1 MDEPTPDPAPPTR
14 SAVRRASSRHGR
26 LIDAGLEA
34 VSLSMLG
41 FIAVGL
47 LVHGGRR
54 EISRELAQGWLRER
68 GIDAVVVIDDLDASG
83 FSGSILLG
91 PKSDPVFAAERIEVA
106 YDLTTPWTK
115 GLGNGN
121 GFAIDTRAV
130 RLVRPRIKASLTE
143 QGGLN
148 FGPLQPLIDEALASP
163 KDPKVTGP
171 AILVENAR
179 LDLRTPGGLAR
190 ITGDASLDDGKLLR
204 FDGRLA
210 RMRYATGDLVVEAR
224 GALLSARKR
233 GQRLT
238 VAARFDL
245 DALVGQDLELDDAQG
260 QVDADIAYPD
270 LAKLSATGP
279 AEVRLALK
287 AASARMGATQASDA
301 AASLALI
308 GALDGTLTQGRFD
321 GRVVG
326 TARGDTLQAPGL
338 NARDIGLDLDLGH
351 VAASKLG
358 EKIAVQARGHVQ
370 AEAGQAL
377 AGGAALRDASARLD
391 MTSLILSADKAGA
404 AVSGPLAVQLGA
416 SRLASGSLALN
427 SLALAAKGRVAG
439 PLNNPILTLK
449 GSAGADSGVSAPDA
463 ERLAAVLP
471 DPADARA
478 AAQALRTFDL
488 RAPAFDLTL
497 RDGRTI
503 LALPRPI
510 TLTAAN
516 GVRAGVAAPRGP
528 LMDAIA
534 GQMRGGLVADL
545 SGGGLPTLRLE
556 APDWRM
562 EDGALNSRLAI
573 TGEGIDYAPLEGL
586 AGRIEGVARMAGSRF
601 SFALAG
607 CQPLTAK
614 RVMIGETPLSAPKVV
629 VCPGAGP
636 LLAINDGAWTAAARF
651 SDLTLSLDEAE
662 AAVEGGA
669 GSLTA
674 SGAGGLPRA
683 EVRLDQGL
691 LRDAAETRR
700 FNPIKAAGR
709 LSLSNGLWS
718 CAIDATTP
726 VGQPLGRIVL
736 RHDVA
741 RARGRAEL
749 DASRLAFVKDGLQPG
764 DLSPMAAW
772 ATQASGPASFT
783 GLFAWDADG
792 MKSNG
797 RLVASKLDFTS
808 PIGFVATLDGTID
821 FTSLT
826 PLVSAPDQSLKIV
839 RIDSIVPLQGFAA
852 AFSLGAE
859 SLHISSAAFEA
870 AKGRIS
876 IEPTE
881 VPLDPEKPIRGV
893 IVVEHLDLGELIAAS
908 SLVEKIQLDA
918 VVDGRLPFELS
929 AKGFRF
935 LDGKVR
941 AIKPGRLAISRAAL
955 TGVQAGV
962 QGKDSDSP
970 GAPAPPPSPAAPVNA
985 IQDFAYQAMENLSFD
1000 TLEAGVNSTDQ
1011 GRLAILF
1018 HIKGEHDPKVSEK
1031 ARISLLDLIRG
1042 SAFNKRIALPAKTPV
1057 ELTLD
1062 TSLNFDELLQ
1072 AWRRA
1077 YKGEDPSLSQD
1088 GASRSAPVQP

>member
-1 MDEPTPDPAPPTR
+1 MADPTPDPAPPTG
-14 SAVRRASSRHGR
+14 AFRRRER

-34 VSLSMLG
+34 VSLSMLA

-54 EISRELAQGWLRER
+54 EISRELAQSWLRER
-68 GIDAVVVIDDLDASG
+68 GIDAVVTVDDLDASG
-83 FSGSILLG
+83 FSGSVRLG
-91 PKSDPVFAAERIEVA
+91 PKSDPIFSADRIEVA
-106 YDLTTPWTK
+106 YDLSTPWTK
-115 GLGNGN
+115 GLGNSD

-143 QGGLN
+143 AGGLN

-163 KDPKVTGP
+163 KETKVGGP

-179 LDLRTPGGLAR
+179 LDLRTPGGVAR
-190 ITGDASLDDGKLLR
+190 VTGDASLDDGKLLR

-233 GQRLT
+233 GERLT
-238 VAARFDL
+238 VAASFDL
-245 DALVGQDLELDDAQG
+245 DALVKPDLELDDAQG
-260 QVDADIAYPD
+260 QIDADLNYPD
-270 LAKLSATGP
+270 LVKLSATGP

-287 AASARMGATQASDA
+287 AASARAGATRITDA
-301 AASLALI
+301 ATSLTLI
-308 GALDGTLTQGRFD
+308 GALDGTLAQGRFD
-321 GRVVG
+321 GRVTG
-326 TARGDTLQAPGL
+326 RARGETLQAQGL
-338 NARDIGLDLDLGH
+338 AARDIGLDIDLTH

-358 EKIAVQARGHVQ
+358 EKIAVQTRGHVR

-377 AGGAALRDASARLD
+377 AGGAALREVSARLD
-391 MTSLILSADKAGA
+391 MAGLILSADKAGA
-404 AVSGPLAVQLGA
+404 VVSGPLAILLGA
-416 SRLASGSLALN
+416 SRLASGGLALN
-427 SLALAAKGRVAG
+427 SLALEAKGRVAG
-439 PLNNPILTLK
+439 PLNNPILIAS
-449 GSAGADSGVSAPDA
+449 GSAGADSGVSGPDA
-463 ERLAAVLP
+463 ERLAAILP
-471 DPADARA
+471 DSADARVVA
-478 AAQALRTFDL
+478 EALQTFDL
-488 RAPAFDLTL
+488 RVPAFDLTL

-516 GVRAGVAAPRGP
+516 GVKTSLAAPRGP
-528 LMDAIA
+528 LLDAVA

-545 SGGGLPTLRLE
+545 SGGGLPTLRLD
-556 APDWRM
+556 APDWWM
-562 EDGALNSRLAI
+562 EGGALSSRLAI
-573 TGEGIDYAPLEGL
+573 TSEGLDYAPLEGV
-586 AGRIEGVARMAGSRF
+586 AGRIEGVAQMAGSHF
-601 SFALAG
+601 TFALAG

-614 RVMIGETPLSAPKVV
+614 RVLIGETPLSNPKVT

-636 LLAINDGAWTAAARF
+636 LLAIQNGAWTVAARF
-651 SDLTLSLDEAE
+651 SDLTILLDEAQ

-669 GSLTA
+669 GGLTA

-683 EVRLDQGL
+683 DVRLDQGL

-709 LSLSNGLWS
+709 MSLSNGLWS
-718 CAIDATTP
+718 GAIDATTP
-726 VGQPLGRIVL
+726 VGQPLGRITL

-749 DASRLAFVKDGLQPG
+749 DASKLAFVKEGLQPG

-792 MKSNG
+792 MKSSG
-797 RLVASKLDFTS
+797 RLAANKIDFTS

-826 PLVSAPDQSLKIV
+826 PLVSAPDQTLKIV
-839 RIDSIVPLQGFAA
+839 RIDSIIPLEGFAV

-859 SLHISSAAFEA
+859 SLNISSAAFEA

-941 AIKPGRLAISRAAL
+941 AIKPGRLAISREAL

-962 QGKDSDSP
+962 QGQDSDSP
-970 GAPAPPPSPAAPVNA
+970 GAPEPLPSPDAPVNA
-985 IQDFAYQAMENLSFD
+985 IQDFAYQAMENLSFE
-1000 TLEAGVNSTDQ
+1000 TLEAGVNSTDK

-1018 HIKGEHDPKVSEK
+1018 HIKGEHDPKIREK
-1031 ARISLLDLIRG
+1031 ARIGLMDLIRG

-1077 YKGEDPSLSQD
+1077 YKGEDPSVPET
-1088 GASRSAPVQP
+1088 GARSAPVQP

>member
-1 MDEPTPDPAPPTR
+1 MADPTPDPAPSTR
-14 SAVRRASSRHGR
+14 SINRRER

-34 VSLSMLG
+34 VSLSMLA

-54 EISRELAQGWLRER
+54 EISRELAQSWLRER
-68 GIDAVVVIDDLDASG
+68 GIDAVVVVDDLDASG
-83 FSGSILLG
+83 FSGSVLLG
-91 PKSDPVFAAERIEVA
+91 PKSDPIFAADRIEVA
-106 YDLTTPWTK
+106 YDLQTPWS
-115 GLGNGN
+115 GGP
-121 GFAIDTRAV
+121 FAIDTRAV

-148 FGPLQPLIDEALASP
+148 LGPLQPLIDEALASP
-163 KDPKVTGP
+163 KDPKATGP

-210 RMRYATGDLVVEAR
+210 RMRYATGDLVIEAR

-233 GQRLT
+233 GERLT
-238 VAARFDL
+238 IAASFDL
-245 DALVGQDLELDDAQG
+245 DTLVQPDLELDDAQG
-260 QVDADIAYPD
+260 QIDADLAYPD
-270 LAKLSATGP
+270 LVKLSATGP

-287 AASARMGATQASDA
+287 TASARAGATRITDA
-301 AASLALI
+301 ATTLALV
-308 GALDGTLTQGRFD
+308 GVLDGTLTQGRFE
-321 GRVVG
+321 GQVTG
-326 TARGDTLQAPGL
+326 KARGETLRAQGL
-338 NARDIGLDLDLGH
+338 DARDISLDLNLTQ
-351 VAASKLG
+351 VAASRLG
-358 EKIAVQARGHVQ
+358 EKIAVQTRGHVQ
-370 AEAGQAL
+370 AEARQAL
-377 AGGAALRDASARLD
+377 ASGAALREVSARLD
-391 MTSLILSADKAGA
+391 LAGLILSADKAGA
-404 AVSGPLAVQLGA
+404 AVSGPLAIQLGA
-416 SRLASGSLALN
+416 SRLASGGLALN
-427 SLALAAKGRVAG
+427 SLAVEARGRVAG
-439 PLNNPILTLK
+439 PLTHPILTAS
-449 GSAGADSGVSAPDA
+449 GSAGADSGVAGPDA
-463 ERLAAVLP
+463 ERLAAALP
-471 DPADARA
+471 DPADARSV
-478 AAQALRTFDL
+478 AQALQTFDL

-516 GVRAGVAAPRGP
+516 GVRASLAAPRGP
-528 LMDAIA
+528 LLDAVA
-534 GQMRGGLVADL
+534 SQMRGGLVADL

-562 EDGALNSRLAI
+562 EGGALNSRLAI
-573 TGEGIDYAPLEGL
+573 TGDSIDYAPLEGV
-586 AGRIEGVARMAGSRF
+586 AGRIEGVARMTGSRF
-601 SFALAG
+601 SFALAS

-614 RVMIGETPLSAPKVV
+614 RILIGETPLSAPKVT

-636 LLAINDGAWTAAARF
+636 LLTLNDGAWTTSARF
-651 SDLTLSLDEAE
+651 SDLTTALDEAQVD
-662 AAVEGGA
+662 VEDGG
-669 GSLTA
+669 GSLNA
-674 SGAGGLPRA
+674 SGAGGAMRA
-683 EVRLDQGL
+683 EVTLDKGR

-709 LSLSNGLWS
+709 LSLSNGLWTG
-718 CAIDATTP
+718 AIDAATP
-726 VGQPLGRIVL
+726 VGQPLGRITL

-749 DASRLAFVKDGLQPG
+749 DASKLAFVKDGLQPG
-764 DLSPMAAW
+764 DLSPMASW

-792 MKSNG
+792 MKSSG
-797 RLVASKLDFTS
+797 RLAANRIDFTS

-826 PLVSAPDQSLKIV
+826 PLVSAPDQTLKIV
-839 RIDSIVPLQGFAA
+839 RIDSIIPLEGFAA

-859 SLHISSAAFEA
+859 ALNISSAAFDA

-881 VPLDPEKPIRGV
+881 VSLDPDKPIRGV

-941 AIKPGRLAISRAAL
+941 AIQPGRLAISREAL

-962 QGKDSDSP
+962 QGQDSESP
-970 GAPAPPPSPAAPVNA
+970 GAPAPPPSPDAPVNA
-985 IQDFAYQAMENLSFD
+985 IQDFAYQAMENLSFA

-1018 HIKGEHDPKVSEK
+1018 HIKGEHDPKVAEK
-1031 ARISLLDLIRG
+1031 ARIGLLDLIRG
-1042 SAFNKRIALPAKTPV
+1042 SAFNKRIALPARTPV

-1077 YKGEDPSLSQD
+1077 YKGEDPE
-1088 GASRSAPVQP
+1088 ASRSAPVQP

>member
-1 MDEPTPDPAPPTR
+1 MAEPTPDPAPPTR
-14 SAVRRASSRHGR
+14 AFRRRER

-34 VSLSMLG
+34 VSLSMLA

-47 LVHGGRR
+47 LAHGGRR
-54 EISRELAQGWLRER
+54 EISRELAQSWLRER
-68 GIDAVVVIDDLDASG
+68 GIDAVVVVDDLDASG
-83 FSGSILLG
+83 FSGSVLLG
-91 PKSDPVFAAERIEVA
+91 SKSDPIFAADRIEVA
-106 YDLTTPWTK
+106 YDLTTPW
-115 GLGNGN
+115 NGD
-121 GFAIDTRAV
+121 GFAVDTRAV

-148 FGPLQPLIDEALASP
+148 FGALQPLIDEALASP
-163 KDPKVTGP
+163 KDPKATGP

-190 ITGDASLDDGKLLR
+190 VTGDASLDNGKLLR

-210 RMRYATGDLVVEAR
+210 RMRYATGDLVIEAR

-233 GQRLT
+233 GERLT
-238 VAARFDL
+238 VAASFDI
-245 DALVGQDLELDDAQG
+245 DALVQPALELDDAQG
-260 QVDADIAYPD
+260 QIDADLAYPD
-270 LAKLSATGP
+270 LVKLSATGP

-287 AASARMGATQASDA
+287 AASARAGATRINDA
-301 AASLALI
+301 ATTLALL
-308 GALDGTLTQGRFD
+308 GVLDGTLTQGRFE
-321 GRVVG
+321 GQVTG
-326 TARGDTLQAPGL
+326 KARGETLRTQGL
-338 NARDIGLDLDLGH
+338 DARDISLDLNLTQ
-351 VAASKLG
+351 VAASRLG
-358 EKIAVQARGHVQ
+358 EKIAVQTRGHVQ
-370 AEAGQAL
+370 AEAGHAL
-377 AGGAALRDASARLD
+377 ASGAALREVSARLD
-391 MTSLILSADKAGA
+391 LAGLILSADKAGA
-404 AVSGPLAVQLGA
+404 VVSGPLALQLGA
-416 SRLASGSLALN
+416 SRLASGGLALN
-427 SLALAAKGRVAG
+427 SLAVEARGRVAG
-439 PLNNPILTLK
+439 PLTHPILTAS
-449 GSAGADSGVSAPDA
+449 GSAGADSGVAGPDA
-463 ERLAAVLP
+463 ERLAAALP

-478 AAQALRTFDL
+478 VAQALQTFDL

-516 GVRAGVAAPRGP
+516 GVRASLAAPRGP
-528 LMDAIA
+528 LLDALA

-562 EDGALNSRLAI
+562 EGGALSSRLAI
-573 TGEGIDYAPLEGL
+573 TGDGVDYAPLDGL
-586 AGRIEGVARMAGSRF
+586 AGRIEGVATMAGSRF
-601 SFALAG
+601 SFTLAG

-614 RVMIGETPLSAPKVV
+614 RILIGETPLSAPKVT

-636 LLAINDGAWTAAARF
+636 LLTLNDGAWTASARF
-651 SDLTLSLDEAE
+651 SDLTTALDEAQV
-662 AAVEGGA
+662 AVEDGGGGLNASGGGGA
-669 GSLTA
+669 M
-674 SGAGGLPRA
+674 RA
-683 EVRLDQGL
+683 DVKLDTGR

-700 FNPIKAAGR
+700 FNPINAAGR
-709 LSLSNGLWS
+709 LSLSNGLWTG
-718 CAIDATTP
+718 AIDATTP
-726 VGQPLGRIVL
+726 VGQPLGRIII

-741 RARGRAEL
+741 QARGRAEI
-749 DASRLAFVKDGLQPG
+749 DASKLAFVKDGLQPG

-792 MKSNG
+792 MKSSG
-797 RLVASKLDFTS
+797 RLAANRIDFTS

-821 FTSLT
+821 FISLT
-826 PLVSAPDQSLKIV
+826 PLVSAPDQTLKIV
-839 RIDSIVPLQGFAA
+839 RIDSIIPLEGFAA

-859 SLHISSAAFEA
+859 ALNISSAAFEA

-881 VPLDPEKPIRGV
+881 VSLDPDKPIRGV

-929 AKGFRF
+929 ARGFRF
-935 LDGKVR
+935 LDGRIR
-941 AIKPGRLAISRAAL
+941 AIQPGRLAISREAL

-962 QGKDSDSP
+962 QGQDSDSP
-970 GAPAPPPSPAAPVNA
+970 GAPAPPPSPDAPVNA
-985 IQDFAYQAMENLSFD
+985 IQDFAYQAMENLSFA

-1018 HIKGEHDPKVSEK
+1018 HIKGEHDPKVAEK
-1031 ARISLLDLIRG
+1031 ARIGLLDLIRG

-1077 YKGEDPSLSQD
+1077 YKGEDPE
-1088 GASRSAPVQP
+1088 ASRSAPVQP